1 MRPLL
6 ILRPEPGASA
16 TAERARELGL
26 TPIVRPLFRIAARSW
41 DAPDPAEFDALVLT
55 SANAVRNAGAALSK
69 YAHLPTFVVGS
80 ATAKAARRAG
90 LENLAVPAHNAAQLF
105 RSLDRQGLKRSLHLA
120 GEDRTPY
127 PDLLFTIT
135 TRVVYASEAGDPDL
149 PEPPYVA
156 LLHSARAAEHF
167 RVACTRPTD
176 VDIVA
181 ISDEVAEAAG
191 EGWGSVTFPRR
202 PDDNAMLALA
212 VPLCEGAIMPTAGQ
226 S

>member
-1 MRPLL
+1 MKPLL

-16 TAERARELGL
+16 TADRARELGL
-26 TPIVRPLFRIAARSW
+26 TPLVRPLFRIAPRAW
-41 DAPDPAEFDALVLT
+41 DAPDPVDFDALVLT
-55 SANAVRNAGAALSK
+55 SANAVRNAGPDLAK
-69 YAHLPTFVVGS
+69 YGHLPTFVVGS
-80 ATAKAARRAG
+80 ATAKAARKAG

-105 RSLDRQGLKRSLHLA
+105 RSLDRQGLKRVLHLA

-127 PDLLFTIT
+127 PDLLFAIT
-135 TRVVYASEAGDPDL
+135 TRVVYASEPGAPDL

-167 RVACTRPTD
+167 RAACGDPAQI
-176 VDIVA
+176 DIVA
-181 ISDEVAEAAG
+181 ISDDVADAAG
-191 EGWGSVTFPRR
+191 EGWRSAAFPRR

-212 VPLCEGAIMPTAGQ
+212 APLCEDAGMPTAGQ